1 MKIKDFMDYFGFTC
15 SHPTGEFK
23 MFQKILK
30 I

>member
-1 MKIKDFMDYFGFTC
+1 MGYFGFTC
-15 SHPTGEFK
+15 SHPTGEIK

>member
-1 MKIKDFMDYFGFTC
+1 MGYFGFTC